1 MLIIFCIF
9 KTERTGFLIESI
21 MCLRTVSAAC
31 IFTSDNCHVSN
42 FQTYRTQST
51 VREAWM
57 THCFLKISHKSCENK
72 PNELGDYR

>member
-31 IFTSDNCHVSN
+31 IFKSENCQVSN
-42 FQTYRTQST
+42 F
-51 VREAWM
+51 
-57 THCFLKISHKSCENK
+57 
-72 PNELGDYR
+72 

>member
-31 IFTSDNCHVSN
+31 RFKSDNCHVSI
-42 FQTYRTQST
+42 FKTYTIHRSGSVDDTLFS
-51 VREAWM
+51 
-57 THCFLKISHKSCENK
+57 
-72 PNELGDYR
+72 

>member
-31 IFTSDNCHVSN
+31 IFKSDNCHVSN
-42 FQTYRTQST
+42 FKTYTIHRCRSVDDTLFS
-51 VREAWM
+51 
-57 THCFLKISHKSCENK
+57 
-72 PNELGDYR
+72 

>member
-31 IFTSDNCHVSN
+31 PAACIFKSDNCRVSN
-42 FQTYRTQST
+42 F
-51 VREAWM
+51 
-57 THCFLKISHKSCENK
+57 
-72 PNELGDYR
+72 